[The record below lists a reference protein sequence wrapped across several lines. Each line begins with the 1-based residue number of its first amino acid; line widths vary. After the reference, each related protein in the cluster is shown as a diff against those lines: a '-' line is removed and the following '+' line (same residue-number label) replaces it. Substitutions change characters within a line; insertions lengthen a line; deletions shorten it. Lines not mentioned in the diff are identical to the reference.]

1 MSTKTTT
8 IMITMMRMITT
19 SNMTIK
25 NRRGTDEVRGLT
37 DDDDPG
43 ITSVYGQMGI
53 VWNIIGRWWL

>member
-1 MSTKTTT
+1 
-8 IMITMMRMITT
+8 MIIMMRMITT

-25 NRRGTDEVRGLT
+25 NRRGTDEVGGLT

-53 VWNIIGRWWL
+53 VWNIIGRWWR